1 MTRWLGTGKVTA
13 FSVATT
19 AIALFGFSV
28 TRSFW
33 GLCLWAVP
41 YGLGAGSVDASHE
54 KHVPHVNVGDGV
66 VEVNVGS
73 VNHPMEEVHWIE
85 WVQLV
90 TDKGSYRKWL
100 NPGEAPNVKFLLN
113 EEKPLAVYAYCNLH
127 GLWKKELN

>member
-1 MTRWLGTGKVTA
+1 MMKNTKFYICPHCGNIVEMVSDAGVTP
-13 FSVATT
+13 FCCGQKMDE
-19 AIALFGFSV
+19 L
-28 TRSFW
+28 
-33 GLCLWAVP
+33 VP
-41 YGLGAGSVDASHE
+41 GSVDASVE
-54 KHVPHVNVGDGV
+54 KHVPDVKVVEGA

-90 TDKGSYRKWL
+90 TDQGSCRKWL
-100 NPGEAPNVKFLLN
+100 NPGEAPHVKFLLG